1 MFQPLSD
8 FNLLSPPSSVE
19 EAVDRLYDDLSLRDK
34 VVLAHL
40 SEEQLDSAVYLEVA
54 KVIRK
59 EFGLFNDN
67 TLLLASCSRYLGT
80 NYDSFEDPAM
90 VIVKELWK
98 RIKKTHNMRLVASTR
113 SVAA

>member
-8 FNLLSPPSSVE
+8 FNLLSPPGTVD

-40 SEEQLDSAVYLEVA
+40 SENQLDAAVYLEVA
-54 KVIRK
+54 KAIRK
-59 EFGLFNDN
+59 EFGLSNN
-67 TLLLASCSRYLGT
+67 TRLLASCSRYIGT

-98 RIKKTHNMRLVASTR
+98 RIKKTHNLRLVAGKQ
-113 SVAA
+113 SVAV